1 MRKILN
7 YFTGSIITFLFLIF
21 NDLDAIPSKYCLGI
35 AAVIFIFDAI
45 EVRKGNRVFKA
56 PSLRKTKKCTSA
68 ELRKLKIE
76 MCKNPDG
83 FVRRMTG
90 QTLQGYDA
98 NGKPLVYRPKTALF
112 LED

>member
-1 MRKILN
+1 MIL
-7 YFTGSIITFLFLIF
+7 S
-21 NDLDAIPSKYCLGI
+21 
-35 AAVIFIFDAI
+35 
-45 EVRKGNRVFKA
+45 
-56 PSLRKTKKCTSA
+56 TSA